1 MVKVKF
7 TLQEPPCPTGGVE
20 VQLCSFLNLA
30 TKWGCVVNAMPWPL
44 YPGGRDPEPIAQEAQ
59 GWSGQVWKIS
69 PLVGFH
75 LQTIQPVTSHYTGY
89 IILAHTHC
97 HKNCKFHGQGN
108 SCLLVVSYFVAIA
121 AEKVEDVR
129 EVLDY
134 YQQFS
139 NPVEAFR
146 ENQRKLLVSSQLAA
160 NSDLETYPTL

>member
-1 MVKVKF
+1 
-7 TLQEPPCPTGGVE
+7 
-20 VQLCSFLNLA
+20 
-30 TKWGCVVNAMPWPL
+30 MPWPL
-44 YPGGRDPEPIAQEAQ
+44 YPGGRDPELIAQKAQ
-59 GWSGQVWKIS
+59 GWSGRDWKIAS
-69 PLVGFH
+69 LVVFH
-75 LQTIQPVTSHYTGY
+75 LQTIQNVTSQYTDY

-97 HKNCKFHGQGN
+97 HKNCIFHGQGN
-108 SCLLVVSYFVAIA
+108 SCLLVLSYFVAIA

-160 NSDLETYPTL
+160 NSDLEIDPSHFRLQCLEVSMCEIPHKIL